1 MSQHVCY
8 LQIFFLF
15 LTPASLWLAK
25 PIKMFL
31 ILATL
36 MTLCDNININKN
48 LQLSVA
54 KTNTVYGLLCI
65 AIMV

>member
-1 MSQHVCY
+1 
-8 LQIFFLF
+8 
-15 LTPASLWLAK
+15 
-25 PIKMFL
+25 MFL

-54 KTNTVYGLLCI
+54 KTITVYGLLCI